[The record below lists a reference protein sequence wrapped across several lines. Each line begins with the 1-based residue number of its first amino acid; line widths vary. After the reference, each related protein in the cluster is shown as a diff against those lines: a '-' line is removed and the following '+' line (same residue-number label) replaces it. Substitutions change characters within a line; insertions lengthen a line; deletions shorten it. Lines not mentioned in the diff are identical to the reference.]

1 MTTVND
7 KELEDLLARC
17 FAWLPKATEQV
28 GCTEPVNVTSANCK
42 QAMKPT
48 LVALFTEAFHL
59 VRFQADKMKQM
70 KAELSS
76 TKSQLIENQKWVISL
91 QEQIIDRKDS
101 QLEAVKTVVETS
113 VESNLK
119 EQFKSYSAAAAENVM
134 VCQADTDGLSNPATL
149 RKVVKSV
156 VQEEDRSKNVI
167 IFGLQERKGENI
179 EERVE
184 EIFQDI
190 GLKPKLQAVRVGKV
204 SKESTI
210 IKRPVKVSLAS
221 SSLVYEALRQA
232 RKLRHS
238 EKFSK
243 VFVRPDRSDEERAR
257 DKVLVQDLLKKR
269 ETEPNKLHFIR
280 SGTVHSRDKI
290 NNE

>member
-7 KELEDLLARC
+7 KDLEDLLARC

-28 GCTEPVNVTSANCK
+28 GCTEAVNVTSANCK

-91 QEQIIDRKDS
+91 QEQIIDSKDS

-179 EERVE
+179 KERVE
-184 EIFQDI
+184 EVFQDI

-204 SKESTI
+204 GKETT
-210 IKRPVKVSLAS
+210 KRPVKVSLSS

-232 RKLRHS
+232 RRLRHS

-243 VFVRPDRSDEERAR
+243 VFVRPDRSVEERAQ

-269 ETEPNKLHFIR
+269 EAEPNKLHYIR

>member
-1 MTTVND
+1 
-7 KELEDLLARC
+7 
-17 FAWLPKATEQV
+17 
-28 GCTEPVNVTSANCK
+28 
-42 QAMKPT
+42 
-48 LVALFTEAFHL
+48 
-59 VRFQADKMKQM
+59 MKQM

-91 QEQIIDRKDS
+91 QEQIIDSKDS

-134 VCQADTDGLSNPATL
+134 VCQTDTDGLSNPASL

-204 SKESTI
+204 SKETT
-210 IKRPVKVSLAS
+210 KRPVKVSFSS
-221 SSLVYEALRQA
+221 SSLVYETLRQA

-243 VFVRPDRSDEERAR
+243 VFVVSKSDIFIP
-257 DKVLVQDLLKKR
+257 L
-269 ETEPNKLHFIR
+269 TE
-280 SGTVHSRDKI
+280 I
-290 NNE
+290 NMATRISLRLSFLA

>member
-1 MTTVND
+1 MTTVHD

-28 GCTEPVNVTSANCK
+28 GCTEAVNVTSANCK

-76 TKSQLIENQKWVISL
+76 TESQLIENQKWVISL
-91 QEQIIDRKDS
+91 QEKIIDSKDS

-113 VESNLK
+113 VKSNLK

-134 VCQADTDGLSNPATL
+134 VFQADTNGLSNPATL

-156 VQEEDRSKNVI
+156 IQGEDRSKNVI

-184 EIFQDI
+184 EMFQDI
-190 GLKPKLQAVRVGKV
+190 GLKPKLQAVRIGKV
-204 SKESTI
+204 SKETT
-210 IKRPVKVSLAS
+210 KRPVKVSFS
-221 SSLVYEALRQA
+221 SSSSVYEALCQA

-243 VFVRPDRSDEERAR
+243 VFVRPDRSDEELAR
-257 DKVLVQDLLKKR
+257 DKVLVQELLKKR
-269 ETEPNKLHFIR
+269 EAEPNKLHFIR

>member
-28 GCTEPVNVTSANCK
+28 GCTEAVNVTSANCK

-91 QEQIIDRKDS
+91 QEQIIDSKDS

-134 VCQADTDGLSNPATL
+134 VCQADADGLSNPATL

-179 EERVE
+179 ECVE

-190 GLKPKLQAVRVGKV
+190 GLKPKLQAVRVGIV
-204 SKESTI
+204 SKETT
-210 IKRPVKVSLAS
+210 KRPVKVSFSS

-243 VFVRPDRSDEERAR
+243 VFVRPDRSEEERAR
-257 DKVLVQDLLKKR
+257 DKVLVQELLKRR

-280 SGTVHSRDKI
+280 SGTVHSRDKM

>member
-28 GCTEPVNVTSANCK
+28 GCTEAVNVTSANCK

-91 QEQIIDRKDS
+91 QEQIIDSKDS

-134 VCQADTDGLSNPATL
+134 VCQADADGLSNPATL

-179 EERVE
+179 EECVE

-190 GLKPKLQAVRVGKV
+190 GLKPKLQAVRVGIV
-204 SKESTI
+204 SKETT
-210 IKRPVKVSLAS
+210 KRPVKVSFSS

-243 VFVRPDRSDEERAR
+243 VFVRPDRSEEERAR
-257 DKVLVQDLLKKR
+257 DKVLVQELLKRR

-280 SGTVHSRDKI
+280 SGTVHSRDKM